1 MKRNYSVKLNYNAS
15 IVVDVEVEAEQDSP
29 DMEGKALEMAR
40 NYAEEADASEF
51 TIGGERESQI
61 LAG

>member
-40 NYAEEADASEF
+40 NYAEEADISEF

>member
-15 IVVDVEVEAEQDSP
+15 ITVDVEVEAEQDAP

-40 NYAEEADASEF
+40 NYAEEADFSEF
-51 TIGGERESQI
+51 TIGGERETQI